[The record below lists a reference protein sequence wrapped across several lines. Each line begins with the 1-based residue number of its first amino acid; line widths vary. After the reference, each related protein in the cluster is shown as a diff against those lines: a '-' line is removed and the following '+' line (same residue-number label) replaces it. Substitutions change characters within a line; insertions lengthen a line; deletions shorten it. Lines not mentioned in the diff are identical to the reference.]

1 MAGVQRERKDR
12 CGPPVQKGEKSESHP
27 TVVFSFLSARPPS
40 LAARPHADH
49 TPRLPTHTHAQNPLH
64 LFPAMGATRTKR
76 AADASPASLSPLA
89 APALKRRS
97 LDAACSPGW
106 LAEAVGN
113 GPDAA
118 AVAAVW

>member
-1 MAGVQRERKDR
+1 
-12 CGPPVQKGEKSESHP
+12 
-27 TVVFSFLSARPPS
+27 
-40 LAARPHADH
+40 
-49 TPRLPTHTHAQNPLH
+49 
-64 LFPAMGATRTKR
+64 MGATRTKR

-97 LDAACSPGW
+97 LDAACLPGW
-106 LAEAVGN
+106 LADAVGD